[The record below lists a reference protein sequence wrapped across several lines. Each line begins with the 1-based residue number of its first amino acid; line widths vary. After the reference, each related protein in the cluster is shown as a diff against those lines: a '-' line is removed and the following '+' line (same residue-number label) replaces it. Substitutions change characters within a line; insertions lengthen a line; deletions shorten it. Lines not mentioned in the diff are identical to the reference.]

1 MKKRLLNKDEI
12 ADIVTAK
19 KMMKQFIDL
28 IENCEKIENK
38 IKSLSED
45 IVGNIAIDN
54 NNNDEQLFGISYY
67 REQIRRVRLSLDA
80 IERRFKC

>member
-1 MKKRLLNKDEI
+1 MKKRMLNKEEI

-19 KMMKQFIDL
+19 KMMKQFVDL

-54 NNNDEQLFGISYY
+54 SNTDEQLFGISYY

-80 IERRFKC
+80 IERRFK